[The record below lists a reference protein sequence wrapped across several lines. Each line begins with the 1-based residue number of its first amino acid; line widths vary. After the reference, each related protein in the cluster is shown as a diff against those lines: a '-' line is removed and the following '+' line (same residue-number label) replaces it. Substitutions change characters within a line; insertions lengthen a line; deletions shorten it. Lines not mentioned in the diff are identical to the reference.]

1 MSLRKA
7 RAIMYSVVALL
18 GITAVLFMKPL
29 PPRNPAGEVL
39 SAEHAAHRWREQ
51 HDTVRRNETL
61 ASALMRGGVSDL
73 IIGEVLKSAASL
85 LDFKR
90 IRAGMPV
97 RVRTEPDDT
106 IPSEIILQLA
116 EDRLVHLTRDS
127 AGWRGVEERL
137 PWAVDTIVVAGSI
150 KTTLYEAVDSAAIDF
165 LPASAR
171 QAIVVRLA
179 EDIFEYR
186 VDMSRDLQVGDKFRV
201 VVQRRVGP
209 NGIMRMDTVLGAT
222 MTLSGVTTEAVR
234 FRSAKVDGIYFDQ
247 NGKPMRSGF
256 LRNPVAFSRITSG
269 FGSRRHPIL
278 GTVRN
283 HQGTDYGANPGT
295 PIRAIGDGT
304 VIRAGWHNGYGN
316 VVDIRHANGYMS
328 RYGHMRGFARGIHAG
343 ARVSREQTI
352 GYVGATGLATGPH
365 LHFEVHVRGVQKN
378 PRSVLANITAEPI
391 PTSERA
397 MFDETR
403 IRTLQLLTDPKMLA
417 SARVPSSIKQ
427 AGSPH

>member
-1 MSLRKA
+1 
-7 RAIMYSVVALL
+7 MYSVVALL
-18 GITAVLFMKPL
+18 GVSAVLFMKPL

-39 SAEHAAHRWREQ
+39 SAEHAAHRWRER

-61 ASALMRGGVSDL
+61 ARALMRGGVSDL
-73 IIGEVLKSAASL
+73 IIREALKPAAAL
-85 LDFKR
+85 LDFRR

-97 RVRTEPDDT
+97 RVRTEPDDS
-106 IPSEIILQLA
+106 IPTEIILQLA
-116 EDRLVHLTRDS
+116 EDRLLHLRRDS
-127 AGWRGVEERL
+127 AGWSGIEERL
-137 PWAVDTIVVAGSI
+137 PWTVDTIVVAGTI

-165 LPASAR
+165 LPFSAR
-171 QAIVVRLA
+171 QAIVFKLA

-186 VDMSRDLQVGDKFRV
+186 VDMTKDLQVGDKFRV
-201 VVQRRVGP
+201 VAQRRTGP
-209 NGIMRMDTVLGAT
+209 NGIQRMDTVLGAS

-234 FRSAKVDGIYFDQ
+234 FRSAKVDGLYFDQ

-256 LRNPVAFSRITSG
+256 LRNPVSFRRISSG

-278 GTVRN
+278 GTIRN
-283 HQGTDYGANPGT
+283 HQGTDYAADPGA

-352 GYVGATGLATGPH
+352 GYVGQTGLATGPH
-365 LHFEVHVRGVQKN
+365 LHFEVHVRGVVKN
-378 PRSVLANITAEPI
+378 PRVVLANITADPI
-391 PTSERA
+391 PASERSL
-397 MFDETR
+397 FDETR
-403 IRTLQLLTDPKMLA
+403 IRTLQLMTNPALLA
-417 SARVPSSIKQ
+417 SAKTSPSIRQ
-427 AGSPH
+427 AGSPQ